1 MSARGQDPG
10 NGAADIYKGFID
22 AVNRQDLEQAAR
34 FVDAA
39 RYRENCVG
47 FTRGFVDWQEAQK
60 SVRQV
65 WKGLPDLRVELDQVL
80 ASGDVALAHGTVRG
94 TATGRLYGAPATKR
108 SYQASFFD
116 YVRVEDGRIIE
127 RVQQADVDSGQVFLF
142 PDITATSTTA
152 GPQRARQPPVDL
164 R

>member
-1 MSARGQDPG
+1 MSATGQSPG
-10 NGAADIYKGFID
+10 ISAADVYQGFID
-22 AVNRQDLEQAAR
+22 AVNRQDLEGAAR

-47 FTRGFVDWQEAQK
+47 FTHGFVDWQEAEK

-65 WKGLPDLRVELDQVL
+65 WKGLPDLRVELDQIL
-80 ASGDVALAHGTVRG
+80 ASSNVALAHGTVRG

-116 YVRVEDGRIIE
+116 YVRIDDGRIIE
-127 RVQQADVDSGQVFLF
+127 RVQQADVLAQMRQLYG
-142 PDITATSTTA
+142 
-152 GPQRARQPPVDL
+152 RARGLVGLDAMFL
-164 R
+164 RL

>member
-1 MSARGQDPG
+1 MSATGLGLDT
-10 NGAADIYKGFID
+10 GAADVYRGFID
-22 AVNRQDLEQAAR
+22 AVNRQDLEEAAR

-47 FTRGFVDWQEAQK
+47 FTHGFVDWQEAQK

-80 ASGDVALAHGTVRG
+80 ASGDVALARGTVRG
-94 TATGRLYGAPATKR
+94 TATGRLYGAPATRR
-108 SYQASFFD
+108 SFQASFFD

-127 RVQQADVDSGQVFLF
+127 RVQQADVLAQMRQLYGRALGLVGLDAMFL
-142 PDITATSTTA
+142 
-152 GPQRARQPPVDL
+152 RL
-164 R
+164 